1 MVAVCHVRAVL
12 TVLLASTSPS
22 STSASASSP
31 APASFVSVRVRRN
44 DVIFTQPHGVIVSN
58 EDDKLHKETYD
69 NNNNNNN
76 FGSVASRPKCCVLNQ
91 TKQNNNQ
98 LTRVETQG
106 SASAKQKQLFVQRKN
121 PNLNDTS

>member
-1 MVAVCHVRAVL
+1 ME
-12 TVLLASTSPS
+12 
-22 STSASASSP
+22 
-31 APASFVSVRVRRN
+31 
-44 DVIFTQPHGVIVSN
+44 IIVSN

-76 FGSVASRPKCCVLNQ
+76 NNNLGSVGSRPKCCVLN
-91 TKQNNNQ
+91 KNKNNNQ

-106 SASAKQKQLFVQRKN
+106 SASAEQKNFVQKKTS